1 MRKGDIYFRR
11 IWPKWIDFSKR
22 KKIQKVYEY
31 YYGDC
36 KHKLEVSRL
45 ETILKKLNYLITR
58 EEENKLEILTE
69 YLKY

>member
-1 MRKGDIYFRR
+1 MISILEEFDLNELILAKE
-11 IWPKWIDFSKR
+11 
-22 KKIQKVYEY
+22 KIQKVYEY

-58 EEENKLEILTE
+58 EEEK
-69 YLKY
+69 